1 MEVIDHILLISYT
14 LLKQIL
20 LVPPIFLYT
29 NVYRLLFVNPRIAAY
44 RQHLSVGQILGTR
57 KNKKREPNLNN
68 ASVTWILQ
76 IIKSLE
82 LNNCSCQILFFFF
95 HDNNINSNL
104 IFERKIVPE
113 SKKKYLLWWRVNRK
127 ILRFIKKDIFKEC
140 IQTLKQIGTTIIVIY
155 FHWYNVQYSDTC
167 CCVQ

>member
-68 ASVTWILQ
+68 ASVT
-76 IIKSLE
+76 
-82 LNNCSCQILFFFF
+82 
-95 HDNNINSNL
+95 
-104 IFERKIVPE
+104 
-113 SKKKYLLWWRVNRK
+113 
-127 ILRFIKKDIFKEC
+127 
-140 IQTLKQIGTTIIVIY
+140 
-155 FHWYNVQYSDTC
+155 
-167 CCVQ
+167 